1 MSSVADVIAVSS
13 VRPVYPQAKSRWFG
27 KAAGEKLRLVLSFY
41 SPDGNEI
48 AMPLA
53 SISAYLKR
61 DFPWVEIILRPIL
74 IVRDAEA
81 YSPQNFAS
89 SIEALDADV
98 IAFSVMSPHWFPMEP
113 YFSEL
118 KARLPQLPICIG
130 GYQAMLSQEQT
141 IENPDID
148 FICVGDGEYAM
159 GNLVQ
164 FLRGSKD
171 GPVDGMWEKLEDGE
185 VFRTEPHQIG
195 DLAALPFPDYDIYAK
210 DGSFADVNTSIFGP
224 KEKVVLPV
232 MTGRGCP
239 YRCTYCCN
247 TPLLDGWKTK
257 KEFLRKYDPEDMVN
271 ELIRLRDKYNVG
283 YFEFWDELFLSNL
296 KFVRAFFEIYKERIH
311 LPFSINSRV
320 EVMNEKFC
328 QSAAEAGCHTIWFG
342 IESGDE
348 TYRSTMLGRKMTNQQ
363 VIDAAENCRKA
374 GINRLTFNIVG
385 APLET
390 AENMRQTLEL
400 NRRIAP
406 EFFFFFP
413 YIPLRGT
420 PLYDVAKREGLLLEN
435 KKNLHYLS
443 AANDRQFTLNMKER
457 PELLSAEQYNEICL
471 EMFAFQESNN
481 RLSLDDNS
489 SPDQLARVEDKSFSL
504 VTDEEQQALQADASS
519 AQAAARVQ
527 EAAVAAAQEP
537 AQLAP
542 SALAGSGKTSLL
554 SGLRTLFRG

>member
-1 MSSVADVIAVSS
+1 MSSIADVIAVSS
-13 VRPVYPQAKSRWFG
+13 DRPMYPQAKSRWFG
-27 KAAGEKLRLVLSFY
+27 KVADKKKLRLVFSFY
-41 SPDGNEI
+41 SPDGNEV

-53 SISAYLKR
+53 SMSAYLKR
-61 DFPWVEIILRPIL
+61 DFPWVEVILKPVLIL
-74 IVRDAEA
+74 RDAEA
-81 YSPQNFAS
+81 YNPENYAR
-89 SIEALDADV
+89 SIAALQPDL
-98 IAFSVMSPHWFPMEP
+98 IAFSIMSPHWYPMEP
-113 YFSEL
+113 YFQVL
-118 KARLPQLPICIG
+118 KSLLPELPICIG

-141 IENPDID
+141 IENPNID
-148 FICVGDGEYAM
+148 FMCVGDGEYAI

-171 GPVDGMWEKLEDGE
+171 GPVDGMWEKLSDGE
-185 VFRTEPHQIG
+185 VFKTEPHQIG
-195 DLAALPFPDYDIYAK
+195 DLAALPFPDYDIFAK
-210 DGSFADVNTSIFGP
+210 DGKFTDVNTSIFGP

-257 KEFLRKYDPEDMVN
+257 KEFLRKYEPEAMVE
-271 ELIRLRDKYNVG
+271 ELIRLRDRYNVG

-296 KFVRAFFEIYKERIH
+296 KFVRAFFELYKERIH

-328 QSAAEAGCHTIWFG
+328 ESAAEAGCHTIWFG

-348 TYRSTMLGRKMTNQQ
+348 KYRSTMLGRKMTNQQ
-363 VIDAAENCRKA
+363 VIDAADNCKRA

-385 APLET
+385 MPLET

-420 PLYDVAKREGLLLEN
+420 PLYNKAKEEGLLLTS

-443 AANDRQFTLNMKER
+443 AANDKQFTLNMKER
-457 PELLSAEQYNEICL
+457 RDLLTAEDYNSICQ
-471 EMFAFQESNN
+471 EMLAFQESNN
-481 RLSLDDNS
+481 RLSFADDAGE
-489 SPDQLARVEDKSFSL
+489 QVVAKVEDKSFSMID
-504 VTDEEQQALQADASS
+504 DEQK
-519 AQAAARVQ
+519 AAF
-527 EAAVAAAQEP
+527 AAVAAEP
-537 AQLAP
+537 VVKEYVPPVVVAAAEQ
-542 SALAGSGKTSLL
+542 GKSEKEGGLFSSL
-554 SGLRTLFRG
+554 RNLFKS

>member
-1 MSSVADVIAVSS
+1 MNSVADLIAVSTE
-13 VRPVYPQAKSRWFG
+13 RPVYPQAKSRWFG
-27 KAAGEKLRLVLSFY
+27 KTAGRRLKLVFSFY
-41 SPDGNEI
+41 SPDGNEV

-53 SISAYLKR
+53 SMSAYLKR
-61 DFPWVEIILRPIL
+61 DFPWVDVILKPIL
-74 IVRDAEA
+74 ILRDAEA
-81 YSPQNFAS
+81 YNPENYAR
-89 SIEALDADV
+89 SIAELQPDL
-98 IAFSVMSPHWFPMEP
+98 IAFSVMSPHWYPMEP
-113 YFSEL
+113 YFAVL
-118 KARLPQLPICIG
+118 KSMLPELPICIG

-141 IENPDID
+141 IENPNID
-148 FICVGDGEYAM
+148 FICVGDGEYAI

-171 GPVDGMWEKLEDGE
+171 GPVDGMWEKLSDGE

-195 DLAALPFPDYDIYAK
+195 DLQALPFPDYDIFEK
-210 DGSFADVNTSIFGP
+210 DGSFRDVNTSIFGP

-247 TPLLDGWKTK
+247 TPLLDGWKNK
-257 KEFLRKYDPEDMVN
+257 KEFLRKYEPEAMVE
-271 ELIRLRDKYNVG
+271 ELIRLRDRYNVG

-296 KFVRAFFEIYKERIH
+296 KFVRAFFEIYKERIG

-328 QSAAEAGCHTIWFG
+328 ESAAEAGCHTIWFG

-348 TYRSTMLGRKMTNQQ
+348 KYRTGFLGRKMTNQQ
-363 VIDAAENCRKA
+363 IIDAADNCKKA

-385 APLET
+385 MPLET

-420 PLYDVAKREGLLLEN
+420 PLYERAEAEGLLLTS

-443 AANDRQFTLNMKER
+443 AANDKQFTLNMKER
-457 PELLSAEQYNEICL
+457 PDLLTAEQYNEICL
-471 EMFAFQESNN
+471 EMLAFQESNN
-481 RLSLDDNS
+481 RLSLDDDTGR
-489 SPDQLARVEDKSFSL
+489 PVRAKVEDKSFSL
-504 VTDEEQQALQADASS
+504 IDDAQKAALEQN
-519 AQAAARVQ
+519 QAAA
-527 EAAVAAAQEP
+527 
-537 AQLAP
+537 AP
-542 SALAGSGKTSLL
+542 SPVQVYEPVVLSPQTPAPAKEGGLLAGLKS
-554 SGLRTLFRG
+554 LFRH